1 MSAGDG
7 CPGGR
12 LCPMGALLLLL
23 LGCWLG
29 YGATADLHLQ
39 TSPVGCFGCGGL
51 GEVNQSSPAGGKRL
65 AD

>member
-1 MSAGDG
+1 
-7 CPGGR
+7 
-12 LCPMGALLLLL
+12 MGALLLLL

-51 GEVNQSSPAGGKRL
+51 GEVNQSSPAGGKGL